1 MRRIVT
7 HFGEA
12 EFKEL
17 VAFCKKH
24 KISLY
29 GLAKKAIREYVDRH
43 A

>member
-17 VAFCKKH
+17 VAYRRRK

-29 GLAKKAIREYVDRH
+29 ALAKGAIREYVKKH
-43 A
+43 S